1 MQMQKDVALI
11 HSQLNSIEG
20 LIEEESED
28 EEVNP
33 LDASEVGLF
42 VID

>member
-1 MQMQKDVALI
+1 MQMQKDVAHI
-11 HSQLNSIEG
+11 YSQLNSIEG

>member
-11 HSQLNSIEG
+11 YSQLNSIEG

-28 EEVNP
+28 EEVNT

>member
-11 HSQLNSIEG
+11 TSQLNSIEG